1 MALREQGIDFLPVF
15 KVVVVAAAMR
25 SDPQPSLCYFKKI
38 SFWKMATAAEK
49 RDEVKARLQEL
60 RNMCRDLHA
69 TVMEEG
75 SMPDAADVRATND
88 KLQEL
93 LEFLDPKA
101 AKKS

>member
-1 MALREQGIDFLPVF
+1 MTLVGHDRGCRLEANLHYVI
-15 KVVVVAAAMR
+15 
-25 SDPQPSLCYFKKI
+25 FKKLA
-38 SFWKMATAAEK
+38 FQEMATAAEK

>member
-1 MALREQGIDFLPVF
+1 MA
-15 KVVVVAAAMR
+15 KA
-25 SDPQPSLCYFKKI
+25 S
-38 SFWKMATAAEK
+38 EK

-60 RNMCRDLHA
+60 RNMCRDLRA

-75 SMPDAADVRATND
+75 SMPDAADVRAAND

>member
-1 MALREQGIDFLPVF
+1 
-15 KVVVVAAAMR
+15 
-25 SDPQPSLCYFKKI
+25 
-38 SFWKMATAAEK
+38 MATAAEK

-60 RNMCRDLHA
+60 RNMYRDLHA

-75 SMPDAADVRATND
+75 SMPDAGDVRATND
-88 KLQEL
+88 KLQDL

>member
-1 MALREQGIDFLPVF
+1 MA
-15 KVVVVAAAMR
+15 KA
-25 SDPQPSLCYFKKI
+25 S
-38 SFWKMATAAEK
+38 EK

-75 SMPDAADVRATND
+75 SMPDAADVRVAND

>member
-1 MALREQGIDFLPVF
+1 
-15 KVVVVAAAMR
+15 
-25 SDPQPSLCYFKKI
+25 
-38 SFWKMATAAEK
+38 MATAAEK

-60 RNMCRDLHA
+60 RNMCRDLNA